1 MSARYFL
8 ELLSRSGELEH
19 RQVFDSLPIRI
30 GRAYDNDCILD
41 DPHTAAHHAQI
52 ELNEQG
58 NLQIRDLD
66 SKNGLTYQNRR
77 HSTLEL
83 DGNRVIRLG
92 QTFIRVRDRHFVV
105 EPEVLDAN
113 NYRWEG
119 WRPALAAFLLIV
131 FQSVVTKWMSQSD
144 AFSFTVYAQYT
155 IGMLL
160 FALVWSGLWA
170 GANRLFARHPRFGR
184 HLFIAA
190 SGILAMQVCAIV
202 ATLAG
207 FIFSWEVLPRYRS
220 HTQILC
226 MGFMIYF
233 HLVTISTRAS
243 RRKLWAVM
251 FCAALAS
258 GTVLMSKYKNTGSF
272 GDDLYMGDL
281 FSPSLRLSKDI
292 SIDEFS
298 KEAEQLKEKLDKE
311 RRDPSAG
318 AEEDD
323 E

>member
-1 MSARYFL
+1 MSTEYIL
-8 ELLSRSGELEH
+8 EILSRNGEVEG
-19 RQVFDSLPIRI
+19 RQRFDSLPIRL
-30 GRAYDNDCILD
+30 GRAYDNDYILE

-58 NLQIRDLD
+58 HLQIRDLG
-66 SKNGLTYQNRR
+66 SKNGITYQNRR
-77 HSTLEL
+77 HHTLEL
-83 DGNRVIRLG
+83 DGNRVVRLG
-92 QTFIRVRDRHFVV
+92 QTLIRVRDRDFVV
-105 EPEVLDAN
+105 EPEIVDVN

-119 WRPALAAFLLIV
+119 WRPALAAFLLII
-131 FQSVVTKWMSQSD
+131 FQSAFTKWISQSE
-144 AFSFTVYAQYT
+144 AFSFTVYTQYT

-160 FALVWSGLWA
+160 SALVWSGLWA
-170 GANRLFARHPRFGR
+170 GANRLFAAHPRFGR

-190 SGILAMQVCAIV
+190 SGFLAMQMCVII

-233 HLVTISTRAS
+233 HLITISAKAS

-258 GTVLMSKYKNTGSF
+258 GTMLMSKYKNTGSF
-272 GDDLYMGDL
+272 SDDLYMGDL
-281 FSPSLRLSKDI
+281 FSPNLRLSKDI
-292 SIDEFS
+292 SVDEFS
-298 KEAEQLKEKLDKE
+298 KDAEQLKEKLDKE
-311 RRDPSAG
+311 RLESLAE

-323 E
+323 D

>member
-1 MSARYFL
+1 MSAQYFL
-8 ELLSRSGELEH
+8 EILSRSGEVEH
-19 RQVFDSLPIRI
+19 RHRFDSLPIRI
-30 GRAYDNDCILD
+30 GRAYNNELILD

-66 SKNGLTYQNRR
+66 SRNGLTYQNRR
-77 HSTLEL
+77 HTTLEL
-83 DGNRVIRLG
+83 DGNRVLRLG
-92 QTFIRVRDRHFVV
+92 QTLLRVRDSHFVV

-119 WRPALAAFLLIV
+119 WRPTLAAFLLITL
-131 FQSVVTKWMSQSD
+131 QSVFTKWMSQTE
-144 AFSFTVYAQYT
+144 AFSFTVYAQYA
-155 IGMLL
+155 ISMLL
-160 FALVWSGLWA
+160 FALIWAGLWA

-190 SGILAMQVCAIV
+190 CGLLAMQLCAI
-202 ATLAG
+202 LAALSG

-220 HTQILC
+220 HAQILC
-226 MGFMIYF
+226 IGIMVYF
-233 HLVTISTRAS
+233 HLVTISTRSA

-258 GTVLMSKYKNTGSF
+258 GTMLMSKYKNTGSF

-281 FSPSLRLSKDI
+281 FSPSLRLSKDV
-292 SIDEFS
+292 SVEEFS
-298 KEAEQLKEKLDKE
+298 KDAAQLKDKLDKE
-311 RRDPSAG
+311 RMEATSNVED
-318 AEEDD
+318 EDD
-323 E
+323 